1 MKRDAVGIQV
11 VEIFESLQGEGYNTG
26 MPAVFLRLGGC
37 NLACPWCD
45 TAHDSFV
52 TLEEDEVVER
62 VAAFACKALIITGGE
77 PLIHAGLGGLLERFK
92 LLSRWI
98 GVETNGLVAPPEPW
112 RRRIDYLAVSPKAL
126 YAALYDDERMVRQAD
141 EVRIVVDG
149 DVQAFC
155 ENMRDRI
162 EAAHYFLSPCDRAG
176 EINVA
181 DTVRLLGRLNR
192 GRRSKKGLLSFQ
204 THKLAGFR

>member
-1 MKRDAVGIQV
+1 MTQDADGIQV

-45 TAHDSFV
+45 TVFDRFE
-52 TLEEDEVVER
+52 TIEEDEVVER
-62 VAAFACKALIITGGE
+62 VAAFACKTLIITGGV

-92 LLSRWI
+92 SLGYWI
-98 GVETNGLVAPPEPW
+98 ALETNGLIAPLEPW
-112 RRRIDYLAVSPKAL
+112 RRHIDYLAVSPKAL
-126 YAALYDDERMVRQAD
+126 YAELYDDEQMVRQAD

-176 EINVA
+176 EVNTA

-192 GRRSKKGLLSFQ
+192 GRRTKKWLLSLQ